1 MDRIQF
7 LMEPPTASRRCLRSL
22 TCASSPSE
30 SPLRALSAR
39 KNSFS
44 MMQSLN
50 AKLMAGFE
58 MFYIP
63 HQKEVHMCLGANYNH
78 DIHSFYA

>member
-1 MDRIQF
+1 MDSDINKSHIQLEF
-7 LMEPPTASRRCLRSL
+7 MKEFTDSHMSL
-22 TCASSPSE
+22 KMGAGSH
-30 SPLRALSAR
+30 
-39 KNSFS
+39 SFS